1 MQRRKF
7 IRHTLTGLPFL
18 MADPSA
24 WASFGK
30 KSQVG
35 GANGKK
41 VIVIGAGIAG
51 LTAAQQL
58 KAKGWQVVVLEAQ
71 DKVGGRLRTNRTLG
85 VDFDEGASW
94 IHGIK
99 GNPIASLAKKARMHT
114 AFTDDESRK
123 VYDVGGILRSASA
136 YKSAEDELY
145 HILDTMMKRGDATKS
160 FEAVFAQLHPA
171 KVNDRLWKFLLSTYV
186 AFDTGDLNRLSSL
199 LYNEGEVYGGQ
210 ERIVTN
216 GYDTLAH
223 YLAKGLPILLNQQ
236 VSAIDYTHTKIAVTH
251 NGTVNEA
258 DRVLV
263 TVPLGVLKANVIQ
276 FTPALPSAKQ
286 RAIENIGMNC
296 VNKFLLIWETAFW
309 DDVQYIAYTPE
320 ERDKFNYFV
329 NLKKINPSVNALM
342 TFAYAD
348 YARKTETMADTQ
360 IVDAIMMHLRDI
372 YGNATPNPTH
382 LLRTKWQTNPY
393 SLGSYSYT
401 SIDTTMQDF
410 YNIAAPINN
419 KIFFAGEHT
428 EADYFST
435 VHGAYL
441 SGIREANRI
450 GNR

>member
-7 IRHTLTGLPFL
+7 IRHTLTGLPLL

-24 WASFGK
+24 WASWGQK
-30 KSQVG
+30 G
-35 GANGKK
+35 GANGKT
-41 VIVIGAGIAG
+41 VIVIGAGVAG

-58 KAKGWQVVVLEAQ
+58 KAKGWQVTVLEAQ

-85 VDFDEGASW
+85 IDFDEGASW

-99 GNPIASLAKKARMHT
+99 GNPLTSLAKKARMQT

-123 VYDVGGILRSASA
+123 VYDIGGVVRSASA
-136 YKSAEDELY
+136 YNNAEAELY
-145 HILDTMMKRGDATKS
+145 RILGTLMKSGTATKS
-160 FEAVFAQLHPA
+160 FEAVFAQLYTTKA
-171 KVNDRLWKFLLSTYV
+171 NDRLWKFLLSTYV
-186 AFDTGDLNRLSSL
+186 TFDTGDLNLLSSM

-216 GYDTLAH
+216 GYDTLAR
-223 YLAKGLPILLNQQ
+223 YLAKGLTIQLNQQ
-236 VSAIDYTHTKIAVTH
+236 VTAIDYSNAAIAVMH
-251 NGTVNEA
+251 NGTVSKA

-263 TVPLGVLKANVIQ
+263 TVPLGVLKANTIQ

-286 RAIENIGMNC
+286 KAIENIGMNC
-296 VNKFLLIWETAFW
+296 VNKFLLTWETAFW

-348 YARKTETMADTQ
+348 YARKTETMTDAQ
-360 IVDAIMMHLRDI
+360 IEAAIMAHLRDI
-372 YGNATPNPTH
+372 YGSAIPNPTH
-382 LLRTKWQTNPY
+382 LLRTKWQSNPY
-393 SLGSYSYT
+393 TLGSYSYT
-401 SIDTTMQDF
+401 GIDTEMEDF
-410 YNIAAPINN
+410 HHLAAPINN
-419 KIFFAGEHT
+419 QLFFAGEHT

-441 SGIREANRI
+441 SGIREAYRM
-450 GNR
+450 GKG